1 MTLFALYCRQYFF
14 EQSLKQAE
22 SGEVA
27 QMKHKFEDEEHM
39 KLMEENCLEN
49 ERTAKLR
56 EDRLKVQAEKTRA
69 SVLASLIKKEEESR
83 LHEIQ
88 IEAFL
93 EQQKV

>member
-1 MTLFALYCRQYFF
+1 
-14 EQSLKQAE
+14 
-22 SGEVA
+22 
-27 QMKHKFEDEEHM
+27 M

-56 EDRLKVQAEKTRA
+56 EERLKVQAEKTRA

>member
-1 MTLFALYCRQYFF
+1 
-14 EQSLKQAE
+14 
-22 SGEVA
+22 
-27 QMKHKFEDEEHM
+27 
-39 KLMEENCLEN
+39 MEENCLEN

-56 EDRLKVQAEKTRA
+56 EERLKVQAEKTRA